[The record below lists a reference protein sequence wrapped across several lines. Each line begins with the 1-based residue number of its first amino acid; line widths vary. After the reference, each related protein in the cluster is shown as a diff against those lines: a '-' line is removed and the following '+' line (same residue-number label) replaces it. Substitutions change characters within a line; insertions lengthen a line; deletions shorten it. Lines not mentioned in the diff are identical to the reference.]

1 MMSEVAD
8 KPKVSM
14 PASSAY
20 TPKPAGGSKETGKAL
35 APVAVTEETV
45 GTRCGLAPISEDLGH
60 HAATFV
66 DVCQALR
73 RE

>member
-45 GTRCGLAPISEDLGH
+45 GTR
-60 HAATFV
+60 
-66 DVCQALR
+66 
-73 RE
+73 